1 MTTHES
7 FIERSPSLARSG
19 EILPF
24 PSAQQSTVSKI
35 RLTSEPYVRTIPGT
49 NEIVDCTQVLDILAE
64 SVGYEASLDQRIAE
78 SEHNLKPLHEL
89 GYRGLYRFISEGR
102 DLSYEQAF
110 SLMTQVCRGSNKLLS
125 NKLGATEGSHENPVT
140 DETLLLQAVSLMSG
154 LAGKEGYHHLTAE
167 EIAGLVSAVVK
178 LDTITHVHSDVPLV
192 VFGGM
197 GGDKGYDLNDH
208 FSKLF
213 SSSTMGAIALS
224 VLEPVH
230 KHHSYP
236 NTSKVAGQSAIEE
249 YGARSDF
256 TTLEEMESI
265 QGEQGLLMSS
275 CHTIRTVHTISH
287 KLKGETI
294 NHVVG
299 PLALPIAQDVEV
311 SALIGVNEKVH
322 PQTIIDAL
330 LILKDKGIQNYGSS
344 VAFCGTNLTAK
355 EQVPE
360 ALMLASS
367 YYESPSL
374 KEVIRLDEVAPPPYV
389 TLASF
394 LRNGESVGSF
404 IIVPD
409 DFYEGLSQYT
419 DIDALLIENSYE
431 SIMSANTQALRG
443 EEMSKTLYLAMT
455 VALGLFTKRYL
466 QLPDSLD
473 LESKT
478 VNKIYLRRAFQN
490 ALQTLLNGS
499 ANRKKDEYVNATK
512 LIHQSS

>member
-1 MTTHES
+1 MG
-7 FIERSPSLARSG
+7 RSPSLDRGG

-24 PSAQQSTVSKI
+24 PNAQQSTVSKI
-35 RLTSEPYVRTIPGT
+35 RLTSEPYVRAMPDT
-49 NEIVDCTQVLDILAE
+49 NEVVDCTQVLDVLAE

-89 GYRGLYRFISEGR
+89 GYRGLYRYISEGR

-110 SLMTQVCRGSNKLLS
+110 SLMTQVCRGSNRLLA
-125 NKLGATEGSHENPVT
+125 NKLSAAEGSHENPIT

-154 LAGKEGYHHLTAE
+154 LAGKEGYYHLTAE

-178 LDTITHVHSDVPLV
+178 LDTVARIRSDVPLV
-192 VFGGM
+192 AFGGM
-197 GGDKGYDLNDH
+197 GGDKGYDLDDH

-265 QGEQGLLMSS
+265 QGGQGLLMSS
-275 CHTIRTVHTISH
+275 CHTMRTVHAISH

-299 PLALPIAQDVEV
+299 PLALPIDQNVEA

-330 LILKDKGIQNYGSS
+330 LILKDKGVQNYGNS
-344 VAFCGTNLTAK
+344 VAFCGTNLPTK

-360 ALMLASS
+360 ALMYASS
-367 YYESPSL
+367 YYESTSL

-394 LRNGESVGSF
+394 LRDGENMGSF
-404 IIVPD
+404 IIEPD
-409 DFYEGLSQYT
+409 DFYEGLSRYV
-419 DIDALLIENSYE
+419 DIDTLLIENSYD
-431 SIMSANTQALRG
+431 SIMSANTEALQAG
-443 EEMSKTLYLAMT
+443 EMSKTLYLAMT
-455 VALGLFTKRYL
+455 VALGLFTKKYL
-466 QLPDSLD
+466 KLPDSLD
-473 LESKT
+473 LDSRS
-478 VNKIYLRRAFQN
+478 VNKRYMTAAFAEAVK
-490 ALQTLLNGS
+490 ALISGEALE
-499 ANRKKDEYVNATK
+499 KKDRYVKATIAACK
-512 LIHQSS
+512 KFI